1 MTSEDR
7 LEIPANWLAELP
19 PRRGV
24 RTGEPGELDPKAP
37 LLVRARLKSR
47 DADLRA
53 AFAPGANTMHADAA
67 LRHLDGEPDPEGAAA
82 LAALSEQ
89 SDRRSTDT
97 TLRPELDA
105 WVQDF
110 GLPFAVA
117 ACAVR
122 LGIHAWNP
130 SGGWNKPDELRDR
143 RLRAVGPTEMNR
155 LYAEHDRGVRR
166 LRALLAAASDE
177 EYAAVADELAKYRT
191 GPVLRFIAT
200 VLMPERPDWA
210 EEVCRE
216 HKTSG
221 YGYFHPL
228 LWINV
233 DRPELLTAAGISK
246 LDQWQ
251 VSRYA
256 TTAILDNL
264 GTAALPFLIAT
275 GRQQL
280 DAAAKRTVLDAIALV
295 PTDEAMAHLVSRLDE
310 AQVFE
315 VAADAAVRFPGRV
328 LRAVAAASR
337 TAEPEFLPRLAAV
350 ADAAPAAAREAL
362 AGNDAAAIAEL
373 LAPALIPDADAA
385 DLPGVLTAPPWT
397 AKRAKRKPVVIEV
410 HSDAKPQV
418 VWAAGEADRWA
429 KPEYD
434 YFRNQTDADW
444 QKMLDRGGVGR
455 GAVRHN
461 YSVMVTYAPTSFA
474 LQALE
479 KWDGSFSPYTTGDLK
494 VVLGRFGPPAAD
506 KVVTALRSHPN
517 YHEAL
522 VPILSVE
529 AARLAAD
536 WYARLKGARVGAVA
550 WFERHGA
557 AAAALLI
564 PDALGADKKLRG
576 NAEGALWNIALRV
589 GTEAVTA
596 AAEPYGPEA
605 VAAIAELLAG
615 DPLEPRGVKV
625 PKPGAWVAPR
635 LLPQV
640 LTAAGDRAL
649 PADSV
654 RHLVTVLALSTPDY
668 PYAGI
673 DAVAAACDR
682 ASLTRFSRGLFRL
695 WLSSGSP
702 SKDGWAL
709 TQLAHFA
716 DDETVR
722 LLAPL
727 VREWPGQAQHKRA
740 VNGLG
745 VLGAI
750 GSEAALRAIQG
761 IAEKVKFKALKE
773 EARVQIAAIAD
784 GLGLTREQLADRL
797 LPDYGLGEEG
807 ALVLDYGPRT
817 FTVVFDEQLK
827 PFVTDETGKPRKSL
841 PKPGAKDDAE
851 KADAAYKR
859 FALLKKEL
867 RTVSADQVQRLEAA
881 MVNGRTWTRDEFER
895 YYVHHPLTWH
905 LARRLVWSAESGGVP
920 TAFRVAED
928 RTYTDVEDDAF
939 DLPEDAVVR
948 LDHPIRMGERAAD
961 WAGVLAD
968 YEILQPFEQLSR
980 PILAFTEEE
989 LATGSLAR
997 FDGAKVEVG
1006 KLLGL
1011 TGKGWQRS
1019 SPEDGGVEPG
1029 MYFPLPK
1036 GGFITV
1042 ALDPGIWVGMI
1053 AENPVQTLS
1062 GVRIM
1067 ASEDYWWSAA
1077 GRNPEPNHPTDIDP
1091 VTASE
1096 VLAALTRI
1104 TAKE

>member
-7 LEIPANWLAELP
+7 LEIPARWLAELP

-24 RTGEPGELDPKAP
+24 RTGEPPVLDSEGPKQ
-37 LLVRARLKSR
+37 VRGRLKFN
-47 DADLRA
+47 DPDLRHALAQAYNADFA
-53 AFAPGANTMHADAA
+53 AAA
-67 LRHLDGEPDPEGAAA
+67 LRHLDGDPDPEGAAVLSA
-82 LAALSEQ
+82 LVMLEVKRDS
-89 SDRRSTDT
+89 

-105 WVQDF
+105 WALDH
-110 GLPFAVA
+110 GLAFAAA
-117 ACAVR
+117 ACAHR
-122 LGIHAWNP
+122 LAFHAWNA
-130 SGGWNKPDELRDR
+130 SGRWNQPHTIRERQ
-143 RLRAVGPTEMNR
+143 
-155 LYAEHDRGVRR
+155 VRR
-166 LRALLAAASDE
+166 KTLHELGTLRWEFGRAFNALRGLLAAADDA
-177 EYAAVADELAKYRT
+177 EYEAAVAALDLTRT
-191 GPVLRFIAT
+191 DPVSRFIAT
-200 VLMPERPDWA
+200 IVMPEQAAWA

-216 HKTSG
+216 HKGTG
-221 YGYFHPL
+221 DAVTHML
-228 LWINV
+228 LAMSV
-233 DRPELLTAAGISK
+233 DRIDLLTAAG
-246 LDQWQ
+246 
-251 VSRYA
+251 VSRLEPWA
-256 TTAILDNL
+256 FNQDVAAALLDNL
-264 GTAALPFLIAT
+264 GTDALPVLAAT
-275 GRQQL
+275 SRQQIDVGDRKLIL
-280 DAAAKRTVLDAIALV
+280 DAVGRL
-295 PTDEAMAHLVSRLDE
+295 PSDEAVAHLIGRLDE
-310 AQVFE
+310 AHVYE
-315 VAADAAVRFPGRV
+315 AAAAAAARFPGRV
-328 LRAVAAASR
+328 LHAVAAAAR
-337 TAEPEFLPRLAAV
+337 ADVPELRPRLAALAEDATRAARV
-350 ADAAPAAAREAL
+350 ALEGDDAAV
-362 AGNDAAAIAEL
+362 IADL
-373 LAPALIPDADAA
+373 LAPSAIPDADPA
-385 DLPGVLTAPPWT
+385 DLPPLLTAPPWT
-397 AKRAKRKPVVIEV
+397 AKRAKRKPAVVATA
-410 HSDAKPQV
+410 SDARPRV
-418 VWAAGEADRWA
+418 VWAEGEADRWA

-444 QKMLDRGGVGR
+444 QKMLDRGGIGR

-494 VVLGRFGPPAAD
+494 VVLARFGPLAAD

-536 WYARLKGARVGAVA
+536 WYARLKGARVSAVA

-557 AAAALLI
+557 EAAALLV
-564 PDALGADKKLRG
+564 PDALGADRKLRG
-576 NAEGALWNIALRV
+576 NAEGALWNIALRI
-589 GTEAVTA
+589 GTGAVTA
-596 AAEPYGPEA
+596 AASPYGPEA
-605 VAAIAELLAG
+605 AQAIRDLLDG

-625 PKPGAWVAPR
+625 PKPGAWAAPR

-649 PADSV
+649 PGDAV
-654 RHLVTVLALSTPDY
+654 RHLITVLALSTPDY
-668 PYAGI
+668 PYAGLET
-673 DAVAAACDR
+673 AAAACDR

-695 WLSSGSP
+695 WLSSGAP

-716 DDETVR
+716 DDDTVR

-727 VREWPGQAQHKRA
+727 VREWPGQAHHKRA

-797 LPDYGLGEEG
+797 LPDFGLGEEG
-807 ALVLDYGPRT
+807 ALVLDYGPRA

-851 KADAAYKR
+851 QADAAYKR

-881 MVNGRTWTRDEFER
+881 MINGRTWTRDEFDR
-895 YYVHHPLTWH
+895 YYVRHPLTWH
-905 LARRLVWSAESGGVP
+905 LARRLVWSAESGGAA

-939 DLPEDAVVR
+939 DLPDDAVIR
-948 LDHPIRMGERAAD
+948 LDHPLRMGERAAD
-961 WAGVLAD
+961 WAGIFAD

-980 PILAFTEEE
+980 PVLAFTAEE
-989 LATGSLAR
+989 LETGRLAR
-997 FDGAKVEVG
+997 FEGAKVEVG

-1019 SPEDGGVEPG
+1019 APEDGGVEPG
-1029 MYFPLPK
+1029 LHFPLPA

-1067 ASEDYWWSAA
+1067 ATEDYWWSVA

-1104 TAKE
+1104 TAKD

>member
-1 MTSEDR
+1 GDS
-7 LEIPANWLAELP
+7 
-19 PRRGV
+19 
-24 RTGEPGELDPKAP
+24 
-37 LLVRARLKSR
+37 
-47 DADLRA
+47 
-53 AFAPGANTMHADAA
+53 
-67 LRHLDGEPDPEGAAA
+67 
-82 LAALSEQ
+82 
-89 SDRRSTDT
+89 

-122 LGIHAWNP
+122 LGIHVWNP
-130 SGGWNKPDELRDR
+130 SGGWNKPDALPDR
-143 RLRAVGPTEMNR
+143 RIRPVGLTEMNR
-155 LYAEHDRGVRR
+155 LYAEHSRGVSR
-166 LRALLAAASDE
+166 LRALLAAASDD
-177 EYAAVADELAKYRT
+177 EYAAAAEELGKHRT
-191 GPVLRFIAT
+191 DPATRFIAT
-200 VLMPERPDWA
+200 VFMPERSDWA

-216 HKTSG
+216 YKTGGSG
-221 YGYFHPL
+221 YFDQL

-251 VSRYA
+251 VSRFSA
-256 TTAILDNL
+256 TAILDNL
-264 GTAALPFLIAT
+264 GTAALPFLAAT
-275 GRQQL
+275 SRQQL
-280 DAAAKRTVLDAIALV
+280 DAGAKRAVLDAIALM
-295 PTDEAMAHLVSRLDE
+295 PSDEAMAHLVSRLDE

-315 VAADAAVRFPGRV
+315 VAATAAVRFPGRI
-328 LRAVAAASR
+328 LRVVAAASR
-337 TAEPEFLPRLAAV
+337 TAAPEFLPRLAAV
-350 ADAAPAAAREAL
+350 ADAVPAESRAALE
-362 AGNDAAAIAEL
+362 GDDAAVIADL
-373 LAPALIPDADAA
+373 LAPSPIPDADPA
-385 DLPGVLTAPPWT
+385 DLPPLLTAPPWT
-397 AKRAKRKPVVIEV
+397 VKRAKRKPVVIAGLE
-410 HSDAKPQV
+410 SREEPRF
-418 VWAAGEADRWA
+418 VWAEGQRDLWS
-429 KPEYD
+429 KPGYD
-434 YFRNQTDADW
+434 YFRGYTDKDW
-444 QKMLDRGGVGR
+444 AKFVKRGLGRGGASV
-455 GAVRHN
+455 H
-461 YSVMVTYAPTSFA
+461 YSSVLTYAPMSFA

-479 KWDGSFSPYTTGDLK
+479 HWDGAFAPYSTGDLK
-494 VVLGRFGPPAAD
+494 VIAARFGPLAAD
-506 KVVTALRSHPN
+506 GLATALRANPT

-522 VPILSVE
+522 VPMRTVE
-529 AARLAAD
+529 GARIAAD
-536 WYARLKGARVGAVA
+536 WFARLMGARASAVA

-557 AAAALLI
+557 AGAALLV

-576 NAEGALWNIALRV
+576 NAEGALWYLAVLCGPDAIA
-589 GTEAVTA
+589 A

-605 VAAIAELLAG
+605 AQAIRELLDG

-625 PKPGAWVAPR
+625 PKPGAWAAPR

-649 PADSV
+649 PGDSV
-654 RHLVTVLALSTPDY
+654 RHLITVLALSTPEY
-668 PYAGI
+668 PYAGL
-673 DAVAAACDR
+673 DVAAAACDR

-695 WLSSGSP
+695 WLSSGAP

-716 DDETVR
+716 DDDTVR

-750 GSEAALRAIQG
+750 GSEEALRAIQG

-773 EARVQIAAIAD
+773 EARVQIAAIAE

-797 LPDYGLGEEG
+797 LPDFGLGDAG

-827 PFVTDETGKPRKSL
+827 PFVTDDAGKPRKSL

-851 KADAAYKR
+851 KAEAAYKR

-867 RTVSADQVQRLEAA
+867 RTVAADQVQRLEAA
-881 MVNGRTWTRDEFER
+881 MIHGRTWTRDEFER
-895 YYVHHPLTWH
+895 YYVNHPLTWH
-905 LARRLVWSAESGGVP
+905 LARRLVWSAEANGAS

-928 RTYTDVEDDAF
+928 RSYTDVEDDAF
-939 DLPEDAVVR
+939 DLPDGAVIR
-948 LDHPIRMGERAAD
+948 LDHPVRMGERAAD
-961 WAGVLAD
+961 WAGIFAD

-980 PILAFTEEE
+980 PVLAFTEEE
-989 LATGSLAR
+989 LTTGRLTR
-997 FDGAKVEVG
+997 FEGAKVEVG

-1011 TGKGWQRS
+1011 TSKGWQRAA
-1019 SPEDGGVEPG
+1019 PEDGGVEPG
-1029 MYFPLPK
+1029 IHFPLPA
-1036 GGFITV
+1036 GGFVTV

-1053 AENPVQTLS
+1053 AENPVLTLS

-1067 ASEDYWWSAA
+1067 ATENYWWSATA
-1077 GRNPEPNHPTDIDP
+1077 KDPDPDHPTDIDP

-1096 VLAALTRI
+1096 VLTALTRV
-1104 TAKE
+1104 TAKD